1 MPIAPS
7 SNLYRQL
14 TLVDPLD
21 YASNAELLGRLA
33 GKDAAK
39 MLLQEHGSLTG
50 LATASFD
57 DLQRVPGVGKSKA
70 AAIKSAFLLA
80 QRLSREAIPESPLL
94 DCPSQV
100 ANLLREENRTYTTE
114 HFQVLLLN
122 TRRRLIR
129 AVHLSTG
136 TLNEVHVHARD
147 VFRAAISAN
156 ASAILVVHNHP
167 SGDPT
172 PSEADIRVTRE
183 LLRASR
189 LLRIELIDHV
199 ILGRA
204 TPERPQDFLSFREL
218 SYLYD

>member
-1 MPIAPS
+1 M
-7 SNLYRQL
+7 
-14 TLVDPLD
+14 DPLD

-33 GKDAAK
+33 GKDAAAT
-39 MLLQEHGSLTG
+39 LLQEHGSLTS

-80 QRLSREAIPESPLL
+80 QRLSREAIPESPLV
-94 DCPSQV
+94 DSPIQV
-100 ANLLREENRTYTTE
+100 ANLLREENRTYQTE
-114 HFQVLLLN
+114 HFQALLLN

-156 ASAILVVHNHP
+156 ASAIIVVHNHP
-167 SGDPT
+167 SGDPS

-204 TPERPQDFLSFREL
+204 TPERPQDYVSLREL
-218 SYLYD
+218 GFWAEF

>member
-1 MPIAPS
+1 M
-7 SNLYRQL
+7 
-14 TLVDPLD
+14 DPLD

-33 GKDAAK
+33 GTAAAET
-39 MLLQEHGSLTG
+39 LLQEHGSLTG

-57 DLQRVPGVGKSKA
+57 DLQRVPGVGKSRA

-80 QRLSREAIPESPLL
+80 QRLSREAIPESPLV
-94 DCPSQV
+94 DSPSQV
-100 ANLLREENRTYTTE
+100 ANLLREENRTYETE

-136 TLNEVHVHARD
+136 TLNEVHIHARD

-156 ASAILVVHNHP
+156 ASAVIMVHNHP
-167 SGDPT
+167 SGDPA
-172 PSEADIRVTRE
+172 PSDADIRVTRD

-204 TPERPQDFLSFREL
+204 TPERPQDYASLREL
-218 SYLYD
+218 GWFYD